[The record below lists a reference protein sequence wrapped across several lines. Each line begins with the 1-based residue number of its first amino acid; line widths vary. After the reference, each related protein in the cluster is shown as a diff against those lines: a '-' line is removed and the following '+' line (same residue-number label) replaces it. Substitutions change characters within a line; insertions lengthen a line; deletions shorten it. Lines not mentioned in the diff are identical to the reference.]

1 MYLAFAILCLLL
13 LLFNLEPVPG
23 RPADNHYVMN
33 WTFKEYRLVKIMPS
47 NWYVLVD
54 EDVLYMYLNTDSLD
68 TYIPA
73 IRLDSHHEVQILHY
87 QYLLE
92 WIKDSPV
99 VMAYPKSLKDMADI
113 LNHITSSLKSPVG
126 KQP

>member
-23 RPADNHYVMN
+23 RPADNHYVMI

-73 IRLDSHHEVQILHY
+73 IRLDSQHEVQILHY

-99 VMAYPKSLKDMADI
+99 VMAYPKSLKDVADI